1 MIALHVAR
9 KDYFNAEN
17 AKLPVREQ
25 RQRTSNKRILRS
37 YMASAT
43 KRYQDEGIA
52 IIKDAPTLSA
62 CSS

>member
-17 AKLPVREQ
+17 AKLPVRER
-25 RQRTSNKRILRS
+25 RQRTSNKRIFAVLCG
-37 YMASAT
+37 

-52 IIKDAPTLSA
+52 IIKGRTYSFGL
-62 CSS
+62 